1 MSPADHDLE
10 DVLAFWLGA
19 CGADGALD
27 PGKRRMWFG
36 DGHRYDAEI
45 RARYGALHERV
56 ARGELE
62 AAWAG
67 TARGRLALILV
78 LDQFSRHIHRATP
91 AAFAQDAM
99 AQRLAA
105 DGVQRGLDR
114 GLIPAARSFFYL
126 PFEHAEEIGLQ
137 RLSVRCYEELA
148 RDVAVEWRKD
158 YDSFLDYARRHCA
171 IIERFGRFPHR
182 NAILGRPG
190 TDEETDFLKQ
200 PGSSF

>member
-1 MSPADHDLE
+1 MSPADNDLE
-10 DVLAFWLGA
+10 DVLSFWLGA

-36 DGHRYDAEI
+36 DGRKYDAEI
-45 RARYGALHERV
+45 RERYGALHERV
-56 ARGELE
+56 ASGELE
-62 AAWAG
+62 GAWAA

-78 LDQFSRHIHRATP
+78 LDQFSRHIHRGTP
-91 AAFAQDAM
+91 AAFAQDGM

-105 DGVQRGLDR
+105 DGVQRSLDR

-126 PFEHAEEIGLQ
+126 PFEHAEDIELQ
-137 RLSVRCYEELA
+137 RLSVRCYEALA
-148 RDVAVEWRKD
+148 REVAAQWRED

-171 IIERFGRFPHR
+171 IVERFGRFPHR
-182 NAILGRPG
+182 NAILVRSS
-190 TDEETDFLKQ
+190 TDEEIDFLKQ